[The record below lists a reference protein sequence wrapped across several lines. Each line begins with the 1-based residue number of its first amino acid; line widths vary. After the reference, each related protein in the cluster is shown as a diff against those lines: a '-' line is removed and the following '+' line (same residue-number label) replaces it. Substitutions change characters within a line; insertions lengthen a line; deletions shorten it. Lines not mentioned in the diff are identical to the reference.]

1 MPEIYGSSRIRNV
14 SGISTL
20 VGPTGSTGPAG
31 ATGATGG
38 TGSTGAGGTFGVGIF
53 SGLTGA
59 SGGDGVRFFRE
70 GEYGGDFITFYL
82 TDGTTLGISGAR
94 GSTGEASNDVYQIS
108 NTITDAGY
116 GGVFDF
122 KNGIT
127 AHFRN
132 LTVSGRDIEINAN
145 DYSILLRGVTYD
157 TGILGNTGELL
168 YQFDGLSAHGAKNTY
183 WDNANNNLLA
193 RILVHRE
200 ADDSN
205 TLLKLPTN
213 EQTIVRKD
221 SPGASVA
228 FEHMFKTSSN
238 RADET
243 DNIDANIVGIHLGKT
258 ADDAGAEYNW
268 IYHFPG
274 STFGSIITP
283 STLGSCCF
291 CEDKDDPYAPD
302 SPGCIDY
309 VTEAYCSS
317 IGGKFST
324 ETCLNRPEGPSCL
337 SQGACCINDICV
349 ASSEEKCVDVY
360 GGFFVPDLTCDELEL
375 LGDEDNPIG
384 CPNPCADRGS
394 CCINNICYD
403 LTEYECSLQP
413 NGLFFPTPCSIT
425 NCCLEGH
432 VGACCMGEVC
442 YETTPLTCSNM
453 GGVFWGIGSACSGP
467 YGAWKDN
474 PNYVEGRYAPYE
486 CVLEDG
492 TIGGILN
499 GGNCPDGNPPPC
511 TSECI
516 GWTQVISDECGENI
530 CACEY
535 GGLTCPCEDATDEY
549 GCNICGSNTE
559 SCGGIV
565 LTDGSCWECCCDSS
579 DATTT
584 TTTEAPDDTTTTQ
597 APYGY
602 CCEQGEGDFGN
613 GCLYYDENGE
623 VKGNCLWRCYLGIA
637 CGCAYQFDGE
647 GYNNACNASSGCT
660 TYQGY
665 RCTSRWIDLLNLVD
679 SGQMTSQE
687 AADIFLT
694 EEPYATQCEGYY
706 DPGMIYDSSLTDG
719 STTPLNPRYSFRI
732 FDFVDSEVVPTC
744 MVGHTPGVTWYDHCV
759 EAAGGGSFP
768 CNNNF
773 PGTPM
778 DCPQESWMDGNP
790 CINPDCCPIDPE
802 EPPFPGAPDG
812 GTRQVNEPL
821 MQRPGYL
828 TGDEARRSS
837 SPRGGGA
844 SCLLTLEADC
854 NGTWYEDYNDCQT
867 NCISL
872 DNACCHQES
881 GNCYHVDTCGD
892 CPEGN
897 ECTPNETCMDV
908 GCGGDGQGC
917 TSDDDCIDNYC
928 CDPNLE
934 VCLPCGWQDD
944 CCTNPDI
951 CPEGWECNT
960 SMCACIQTGGP
971 GDPDDDSGGGP
982 GPDEGTIGEG
992 VWCCNGGML
1001 GGSGCDCASWPTN
1014 FCCVYVP
1021 IDLNPECIGYDSG
1034 PHGTEEECYQSCCGF
1049 ETEGATWN
1057 GPRPCEEETDCNGE
1071 QCCCAGYCTNCI
1083 QDATDPAGGWICP
1096 PKFYG

>member
-1 MPEIYGSSRIRNV
+1 MPSIYGSSRIRNV

-20 VGPTGSTGPAG
+20 IGPTGSTGTAG
-31 ATGATGG
+31 PTGPTGG
-38 TGSTGAGGTFGVGIF
+38 TGTTGAGGTFGVGIF

-59 SGGDGVRFFRE
+59 SGGDGIRFFRE

-94 GSTGEASNDVYQIS
+94 GATGEASNDVYQIS

-213 EQTIVRKD
+213 EQTIARKD

-243 DNIDANIVGIHLGKT
+243 DNMDANIVGIHLGKT

-274 STFGSIITP
+274 STFGSIIQP

-302 SPGCIDY
+302 DSGCIDY

-324 ETCLNRPEGPSCL
+324 VTCLNRPEGPNCL
-337 SQGACCINDICV
+337 THGSCCINDICV
-349 ASSEEKCVDVY
+349 SSSENKCVDVY
-360 GGFFVPDLTCDELEL
+360 GGFFVPDLTCDELAL
-375 LGDEDNPIG
+375 LGDADNPIG

-413 NGLFFPTPCSIT
+413 NGLFFSTPCSIT

-442 YETTPLTCSNM
+442 YETTPLMCSNM

-467 YGAWKDN
+467 YGAWNGNNNYELPGVYGYPNCILANGQIGSDN
-474 PNYVEGRYAPYE
+474 Q
-486 CVLEDG
+486 
-492 TIGGILN
+492 
-499 GGNCPDGNPPPC
+499 
-511 TSECI
+511 CI
-516 GWTQVISDECGENI
+516 GWTQVISDECTDNI
-530 CACEY
+530 CACEE
-535 GGLTCPCEDATDEY
+535 GGLICPCESETDEY

-559 SCGGIV
+559 SCGTIV
-565 LTDGSCWECCCDSS
+565 LMDGSCWECCCDSTN
-579 DATTT
+579 ATTT
-584 TTTEAPDDTTTTQ
+584 TTEDPNTTTTTIP
-597 APYGY
+597 PYGY
-602 CCEQGEGDFGN
+602 CCADDDEGIINFP
-613 GCLYYDENGE
+613 
-623 VKGNCLWRCYLGIA
+623 RSIA
-637 CGCAYQFDGE
+637 ICVRMNPHDP
-647 GYNNACNASSGCT
+647 CT
-660 TYQGY
+660 TYCSSYDPYDYHDWACIIQRYTGAKEWGCPFPVGEEPSEPELTYLYDCNGIVPCPDICDIPAGDGNRECMSCEEMKNNGY
-665 RCTSRWIDLLNLVD
+665 PSPCPLIDGCIV
-679 SGQMTSQE
+679 
-687 AADIFLT
+687 T
-694 EEPYATQCEGYY
+694 EEE
-706 DPGMIYDSSLTDG
+706 D
-719 STTPLNPRYSFRI
+719 
-732 FDFVDSEVVPTC
+732 
-744 MVGHTPGVTWYDHCV
+744 
-759 EAAGGGSFP
+759 
-768 CNNNF
+768 
-773 PGTPM
+773 
-778 DCPQESWMDGNP
+778 
-790 CINPDCCPIDPE
+790 
-802 EPPFPGAPDG
+802 DG
-812 GTRQVNEPL
+812 GEIDGIQDFP
-821 MQRPGYL
+821 RPGGRGGPDSPGPGSPRNWNYL
-828 TGDEARRSS
+828 NIRRERHQIFSALAEGRENS
-837 SPRGGGA
+837 SPAPRGMSMA
-844 SCLLTLEADC
+844 CSLTLEVDC
-854 NGTWYEDYNDCQT
+854 SGDWYEDYDE
-867 NCISL
+867 CISTCNQT
-872 DNACCHQES
+872 NACCHEES
-881 GNCYHVDTCGD
+881 GTCYHVDNYND
-892 CPEGN
+892 CVDGN
-897 ECTPNETCMDV
+897 EFYPNQTCMDV
-908 GCGGDGQGC
+908 GCGGDGTTDEC
-917 TSDDDCIDNYC
+917 TSDDDCIENYC
-928 CDPNLE
+928 CSEAGTYRPWR
-934 VCLPCGWQDD
+934 VCLPCGWEDD
-944 CCTNPDI
+944 CCTNPDV

-971 GDPDDDSGGGP
+971 GDPEDDSGGGP
-982 GPDEGTIGEG
+982 APDDGSIGEG

-1001 GGSGCDCASWPTN
+1001 GGGGCDCASWPTN

-1021 IDLNPECIGYDSG
+1021 IDLNPECIGYESG
-1034 PHGTEEECYQSCCGF
+1034 PHGTEEECYQSCCNF

-1083 QDATDPAGGWICP
+1083 QDANDPAGGWICP